1 MWHFLGGPLFF
12 LSELRERFIETLNLK
27 DEQIIAPENS
37 QLFVAMGAALL
48 STKEKS
54 TSLKNIVDKISDI
67 SNIKDDTEPRL
78 EPLFKDKEDYNK
90 FKERHDKNVV
100 KKGELKEYKGQA
112 FLGIDAGSTTTKVA
126 LIGEN
131 SELLYSYYGSNE
143 GNPLNKVVE
152 IMKDLYE
159 KLPETIEI
167 ANSSVTGYGEAL
179 IKAALHID
187 IGEIETIAHYK
198 LQIISCQV

>member
-1 MWHFLGGPLFF
+1 MAFLGGPLFF

-27 DEQIIAPENS
+27 DDQIIAPENS

-100 KKGELKEYKGQA
+100 KRE
-112 FLGIDAGSTTTKVA
+112 S
-126 LIGEN
+126 
-131 SELLYSYYGSNE
+131 
-143 GNPLNKVVE
+143 
-152 IMKDLYE
+152 
-159 KLPETIEI
+159 
-167 ANSSVTGYGEAL
+167 
-179 IKAALHID
+179 
-187 IGEIETIAHYK
+187 
-198 LQIISCQV
+198 